1 MRRILPRFKR
11 LRYRVRLFFDL
22 DGTLTDPAEGIV
34 NSLRHALER
43 LGQPERS
50 TGELERWIGPPLRDA
65 FAELLGT
72 DDRAVVE
79 RAVETYRERFGS
91 TGILENRVYAGIP
104 EALERLRGSGWELH
118 VVTSKPWV
126 YARRILDHFELA
138 RHFVQTFGSELSG
151 ERSRKDELVGHTL
164 GVLGD
169 GPRTWMVGDRSYDMA
184 GARAHGVGTLGVLWG
199 YGSRSELLE
208 AGAMQVVTDP
218 TRSAV
223 GRKSRSTEQPPN
235 RYRSDARFRTSEIGA
250 VGCSTMALTR
260 KRCPSADTSYSCVTS
275 P

>member
-1 MRRILPRFKR
+1 VRAARRILHRSKR

-34 NSLRHALER
+34 NSLRYALER
-43 LGQPERS
+43 LGQPDHA

-72 DDRAVVE
+72 DDPAVVE
-79 RAVETYRERFGS
+79 RAVATYRERFGT

-104 EALERLRGSGWELH
+104 EALGRLRESGWELH

-138 RHFVQTFGSELSG
+138 AHFVEVFGSELSG
-151 ERSRKDELVGHTL
+151 ERSRKDELVGHAL
-164 GVLGD
+164 GVLGE
-169 GPRTWMVGDRSYDMA
+169 GPRTWMIGDRSYDMK

-199 YGSRSELLE
+199 YGSRSELLG
-208 AGAMQVVTDP
+208 AGAELLVETPPDLCSWAE
-218 TRSAV
+218 TAERS
-223 GRKSRSTEQPPN
+223 
-235 RYRSDARFRTSEIGA
+235 
-250 VGCSTMALTR
+250 
-260 KRCPSADTSYSCVTS
+260 SADRKGAPGAGSGSRRR
-275 P
+275 PPH